1 MARKRGGINPGGISI
16 TGAAAGVAGVTDHG
30 ELTGLT
36 DDDHTQYLKETDL
49 NAKGDLYV
57 ATADNTITR
66 LPVGSNGQILT
77 ADSNEASGVR
87 WAAASTSW
95 ITSDLTPV
103 DRPTTNHFPTV
114 FTLTADATSHT
125 KGAYTE
131 LIASTS
137 DDCTMLVVTVGTTNS
152 TGVSTGV
159 LVDIAT
165 GAAASE
171 SVIVA
176 NLNAGFLNNIA
187 SAANNAPTF
196 YIPLA
201 VASGTRIS
209 ARCQA
214 EVAGGD
220 TVAITIGTYA
230 GGNRTA
236 SAIDTIGAVTA
247 SSRGTDVAA
256 GTNEA
261 EGSWVE
267 IEDSTA
273 NAYVGLLYAY
283 GGAGDA
289 GAQAGS
295 FQLDVG
301 TGAAAAESVIGPLT
315 NIIGNI
321 SAAEAIT
328 YNQAV
333 LPASASI
340 SAGTRIAARISA
352 DNTNAQSFDVIL
364 YGLRA

>member
-1 MARKRGGINPGGISI
+1 MARKRGGINPGGIAI

-66 LPVGSNGQILT
+66 LGVGANGTVLT
-77 ADSNEASGVR
+77 ADSGEASGVK
-87 WAAASTSW
+87 WASPSDSW
-95 ITSDLTPV
+95 YTTDLTPV
-103 DRPTTNHFPTV
+103 DRAMTNHFPTV
-114 FTLTADATSHT
+114 FTVAADAVAHT

-137 DDCTMLVVTVGTTNS
+137 DDCTMLVVRLGNVNE

-171 SVIVA
+171 SVVVA
-176 NLNAGFLNNIA
+176 NLNAGF
-187 SAANNAPTF
+187 AANISGSGGFIGGTY

-201 VASGTRIS
+201 VSGGTRIS
-209 ARCQA
+209 ARCSA
-214 EVAGGD
+214 ETGGN
-220 TVAITIGTYA
+220 TVNVTLETYA

-247 SSRGTDVAA
+247 SSRGTDVVA

-261 EGSWVE
+261 EGLWTE

-273 NAYVGLLYAY
+273 NAYVGLMVAV
-283 GGAGDA
+283 GGAGDLSSSS
-289 GAQAGS
+289 GN
-295 FQLDVG
+295 LLIDIG
-301 TGAAAAESVIGPLT
+301 TGAAAAETGIGPLT
-315 NIIGNI
+315 NLVVGLT
-321 SAAEAIT
+321 AAE
-328 YNQAV
+328 V
-333 LPASASI
+333 LLYHFPVIPVTATV
-340 SAGTRIAARISA
+340 SAGTRLAARISA
-352 DNTNAQSFDVIL
+352 DNSNAQSMDVIL